1 MNANISNIE
10 KELCKTKQEL
20 QCSVGESSLLK
31 KAIWDMLNY
40 SNMYFLI
47 LDKKMNI
54 KLINYRLSKTL
65 GFDSEKEVVGKHW
78 LQFIQDKDKKYI
90 ENCHLKITNENDTD
104 HFNEIVN
111 EIISKNNNVV
121 LVRWF
126 NIAIN
131 SKYNVVMSFGLPRT
145 INEEL
150 TDESIRSYYTD
161 VLEKDKTMIK
171 FLKETLTGDFNNNQL
186 IENI

>member
-1 MNANISNIE
+1 MNTDISTVE
-10 KELCKTKQEL
+10 KELYKTKQDL
-20 QCSVGESSLLK
+20 KNIKDESILLK

-47 LDKKMNI
+47 LDKKMII
-54 KLINYRLSKTL
+54 KLINNRLAKIL
-65 GFDSEKEVVGKHW
+65 GFASEKEAIGEHW
-78 LQFIQDKDKKYI
+78 LQFIQKKDKKQI
-90 ENCHLKITNENDTD
+90 ESFHTEITDANDTD

-111 EIISKNNNVV
+111 EIICKNNNVV
-121 LVRWF
+121 LVKWF

-150 TDESIRSYYTD
+150 TDESVRNYYAGI
-161 VLEKDKTMIK
+161 LEKDKTMIK
-171 FLKETLTGDFNNNQL
+171 FLQETLVGDFINNN
-186 IENI
+186 

>member
-20 QCSVGESSLLK
+20 QYSVDESNLLK

-54 KLINYRLSKTL
+54 KLVNYRLAKIL
-65 GFDSEKEVVGKHW
+65 GFASEKEAIGEHW
-78 LQFIQDKDKKYI
+78 LQFIRGKDKKQI
-90 ENCHLKITNENDTD
+90 EIFHDTINDKHDTN
-104 HFNEIVN
+104 HFNEIVS
-111 EIISKNNNVV
+111 EIISKDKNIV
-121 LVRWF
+121 LVKWF
-126 NIAIN
+126 TVAIN

-186 IENI
+186 TENL